1 MGSVADLRKGLTI
14 IIDGDPWTVI
24 SFEFVKP
31 GKGQAIYRTKMRNI
45 LTGSVVERTYRSGES
60 LDVASLET
68 RKVQYLYREGSNFTF
83 MDNSNYEQITLDEDA
98 LGDAVNYLIDNLEVE
113 ILTFRDKPL
122 GVTVPSFVHLK
133 VVEAETWAKG
143 DTSGSDS
150 KTVKMETG
158 YNVKVPPFIKQGD
171 TLMIDTRTGQYV
183 TRV

>member
-14 IIDGDPWTVI
+14 IIDGDPWTVV

-31 GKGQAIYRTKMRNI
+31 GKGQAIYRTKMRN
-45 LTGSVVERTYRSGES
+45 LVSGSVVERTYRSGES
-60 LDVASLET
+60 LDVANLET
-68 RKVQYLYREGSNFTF
+68 RKVQYLYREGGSFTF
-83 MDNSNYEQITLDEDA
+83 MDNSNYEQITLDEEA
-98 LGDAVNYLIDNLEVE
+98 LGDAVNYLVDNVEVE

-122 GVTVPSFVHLK
+122 GVTVPSFVNLK
-133 VVEAETWAKG
+133 VVEAQMWAKG

-158 YNVKVPPFIKQGD
+158 YSVKVPPFIKEGD